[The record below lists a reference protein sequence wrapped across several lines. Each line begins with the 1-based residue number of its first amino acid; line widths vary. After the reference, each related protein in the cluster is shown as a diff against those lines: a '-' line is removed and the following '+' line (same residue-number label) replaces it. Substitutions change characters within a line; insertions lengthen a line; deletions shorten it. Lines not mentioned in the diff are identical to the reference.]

1 MGEVYKLAREFKRR
15 YPKTVAFRLKKHAKV
30 IEQHLNPNEEIK
42 YLCLGQKNP
51 GTFDFFNTNLLV
63 VTNER
68 IMIATKRIVFGY
80 FFKSITFDLYNDF
93 TISCGLIWGRII
105 IDTVKEKV
113 LISNIDKNALPE
125 IETNFTTLVS
135 ELKKNYLSK
144 DSKEK

>member
-1 MGEVYKLAREFKRR
+1 MSDVYKLARDFKRR
-15 YPKTVAFRLKKHAKV
+15 YPNTVAFRLKQHAKV

-42 YLCLGQKNP
+42 YLFLGQKNS
-51 GTFDFFNTNLLV
+51 GTFDFVNTYIIAI
-63 VTNER
+63 TNQR
-68 IMIATKRIVFGY
+68 IMLATKRIVFGY

-113 LISNIDKNALPE
+113 LLSNIDKNALPE

-135 ELKKNYLSK
+135 ELKREYLDK
-144 DSKEK
+144 DKE